1 MFFRY
6 ALIYVILSSL
16 IWLAYHF
23 TVLEANVARL
33 RLITLLTSSIIILS
47 MSISLYFL
55 TYTKFYRIHTTF
67 VSIITVVML
76 CGTSLALLEFMSIEM
91 FSPLGHFSICI
102 EIILL
107 IYTMIPLR
115 LWQNCA
121 FAAIY
126 SILFEI
132 GTLRS
137 SDANFNVSY
146 KILIMRCLLHVC
158 VHLVGF
164 HILIMNV
171 VRMRGTFIE
180 VGQNLLGKCILNFL
194 HIISSH
200 FHHNSDFWPQ
210 KINIS
215 VSFSLLKFYLV
226 KRQLEME
233 KQVSQIFSC

>member
-1 MFFRY
+1 M
-6 ALIYVILSSL
+6 
-16 IWLAYHF
+16 
-23 TVLEANVARL
+23 
-33 RLITLLTSSIIILS
+33 LS
-47 MSISLYFL
+47 MSALLYFL
-55 TYTKFYRIHTTF
+55 TYAKFYRIHTTF
-67 VSIITVVML
+67 VSIVTVAIL

-91 FSPLGHFSICI
+91 YSPLGHFSICT

-137 SDANFNVSY
+137 SDANSNGTY
-146 KILIMRCLLHVC
+146 KILIMRFLLHIC

-171 VRMRGTFIE
+171 VRMRDTFIE
-180 VGQNLLGKCILNFL
+180 VGQNLL
-194 HIISSH
+194 
-200 FHHNSDFWPQ
+200 
-210 KINIS
+210 
-215 VSFSLLKFYLV
+215 V
-226 KRQLEME
+226 KKTLEWE
-233 KQVSQIFSC
+233 KQVHIWHIHNLKFCN